1 MRRPSPE
8 QSGVHPLLHANLS
21 LTLVQTLTRAAS
33 SLPFAGATAQ
43 TARFAHGDRRF
54 VNATGP
60 PSYSLD
66 RRAFVGLRVG
76 HAAGRSLRS
85 VALQPISIVVLVP
98 RGRLLSVPGRLLGR
112 RETRPLWHAGVLLA
126 PGDPLR
132 HAANFVPAGDR
143 YALPGYFSPAGQR
156 SLCASAQ
163 APHCLNH
170 WRFAAVP
177 NRCGAG

>member
-66 RRAFVGLRVG
+66 RRAF
-76 HAAGRSLRS
+76 
-85 VALQPISIVVLVP
+85 VVLVP